1 MQNIYQQNWM
11 ILSKEVRNK
20 LAEIFKINRTAI
32 TEVRDDTVICDGY
45 SNTDLSVI
53 TLEKMQ
59 EYTGE
64 VGSFGA
70 IWELTLKKI
79 ELELHPELKIEEPT
93 VVEIPIV
100 LEEGKTGIIAS
111 SGEEEID
118 LEVWGE
124 VDTLEV
130 KEEEQNES
138 KTNKKSD
145 KKGK

>member
-20 LAEIFKINRTAI
+20 LVEIFGITRTAI
-32 TEVRDDTVICDGY
+32 TEVRDDVVICDGH
-45 SNTDLSVI
+45 SNTDLQAI

-70 IWELTLKKI
+70 IWDLTLKKI
-79 ELELHPELKIEEPT
+79 ELELHPIVKIEEPVAT
-93 VVEIPIV
+93 PVV
-100 LEEGKTGIIAS
+100 A
-111 SGEEEID
+111 EEEID

-138 KTNKKSD
+138 KTNKKGD